1 MSPTGKFILRL
12 AMFGVLATYL
22 IGDLFVFNGPLRQTI
37 ERSLSSRPDVVA
49 RVADHFITRSQL
61 EQTTRENLWL
71 EGKSFDSLN
80 ATEKSQAREKA
91 LQDLIDHALLR
102 DKIAGDTKSIHINDD
117 EINARLRGLL
127 SRFTTKG
134 EMEISMKGQGIAN
147 ESELRARVAAR
158 LQQEKW
164 IETQIAPMI
173 RVSDEEARAWF
184 DQNAA
189 SMAMRER
196 IEVRHIFMAAMD
208 HSQAETDAKL
218 GAALDDLKS
227 QRKDFTTLARELSD
241 DPASKERG
249 GSLGWMSKA
258 RLPADFAAA
267 VFSLPIGQPTV
278 IHSSLGSHLVEVSAR
293 KPAEAANFEQM
304 KPEVIAALEAIKRR
318 QVLAELRRKIR
329 ESATKDIRVFH
340 SEIGD
345 VH

>member
-1 MSPTGKFILRL
+1 MSACRKLIARL
-12 AMFGVLATYL
+12 VICGVVLIYLAT
-22 IGDLFVFNGPLRQTI
+22 DLFVFKGPIYRGI
-37 ERSLSSRPDVVA
+37 ELARTNRSDAIA

-61 EQTTRENLWL
+61 ERTTHENLWL

-80 ATEKSQAREKA
+80 AAEKTKA
-91 LQDLIDHALLR
+91 HEAALEELIDQALLR
-102 DKIAGDTKSIHINDD
+102 DKIAGDTKSIHISDD
-117 EINARLRGLL
+117 EINARLRAML

-134 EMEISMKGQGIAN
+134 EMESSMKGQGIAN
-147 ESELRARVAAR
+147 ESELRAMVAAR
-158 LQQEKW
+158 IQQEKW
-164 IETQIAPMI
+164 IEAQIAPMI

-184 DQNAA
+184 DQNTA
-189 SMAMRER
+189 SMAMSER

-208 HSQAETDAKL
+208 HTQAEIDAKL

-241 DPASKERG
+241 DPASKDRG

-267 VFSLPIGQPTV
+267 VFSMPIGQAT
-278 IHSSLGSHLVEVSAR
+278 IIRSSLGSHLVEVTAR

-318 QVLAELRRKIR
+318 QALAELRRKIR

-345 VH
+345 GN